1 MPRKC
6 PFCDSYDIIQLGK
19 KKVGED
25 LTGVWGCRK
34 CFKVFVDEAEEEEKQ
49 VERITHYN
57 PKFKNA
63 FLKKKIPELA
73 EHANFKYEGK
83 LTASDVKDLQIVW
96 YQLKQGKSLEDLL
109 NEK

>member
-1 MPRKC
+1 MKKC
-6 PFCDSYDIIQLGK
+6 PFCDSTDTLQLGK
-19 KKVGED
+19 KMVNNV

-34 CFKVFVDEAEEEEKQ
+34 CFKVFVDDYVEEEKQ
-49 VERITHYN
+49 VERITQYN

-73 EHANFKYEGK
+73 EHEKFKYEGK
-83 LTASDVKDLQIVW
+83 LTLGDVKDLQIIW